1 MLKTALH
8 VALVAPLWH
17 PVVPDRGG
25 IEQVVFLLARELVAQ
40 GHQVTLIASG
50 DSAPIGRL
58 VSICPEALVT
68 AMAKG
73 NSEEYAYYESAAI
86 SETIRLAPDVDVV
99 HSHLNGAFIPF
110 APLLSTPVLHTQ
122 HIEITKDLRWLV
134 QRFPHT
140 HLTTVSHWQAAA
152 LAWNGDVTVVAN
164 GVDMTAL
171 PFCAEPDEYV
181 LFLGRL
187 HPEKGPRIAIE
198 VAKALHQ
205 PLVIAGSIVDPEF
218 FKQQIEPE
226 LDGSLVRYVGTVE
239 GSAKVR
245 LLQRAKG
252 LLFPVLWEETF
263 GLVMVEAMACGT
275 PVVALRKGGVPEIIT
290 PGVNGFYAEHPAD
303 LPALVDRLAGIDR
316 AGVRQSVYEQFSHT
330 QMVRQYLALYN
341 RLLRGAPSVGAKL
354 VIKQDE
360 TQVDPT

>member
-1 MLKTALH
+1 MRKASLH

-17 PVVPDRGG
+17 PIVPDRGG
-25 IEQVVFLLARELVAQ
+25 IEQIIFLLARELLAQ
-40 GHQVTLIASG
+40 GHEVTLIASG
-50 DSAPIGRL
+50 DSAPLGRL
-58 VSICPEALVT
+58 VAVCPEALVT

-73 NSEEYAYYESAAI
+73 ESEEYSYYESVAI
-86 SETIRLAPDVDVV
+86 SETLRLAGEVDVV
-99 HSHLNGAFIPF
+99 HSHLNGAFVPF
-110 APLLSTPVLHTQ
+110 APLLSVPVLHTQ

-134 QRFPHT
+134 HRFPHT

-164 GVDMTAL
+164 GVDMAAF
-171 PFCAEPDEYV
+171 PFCAEPDEYL

-198 VAKALHQ
+198 VAKALRQ
-205 PLVIAGSIVDPEF
+205 PLVLAGSIVDPVF

-226 LDGSLVRYVGTVE
+226 LDGRLVQYVGPVE
-239 GSAKVR
+239 GAEKVR

-275 PVVALRKGGVPEIIT
+275 PVVALRKGAVPEIIT
-290 PGVNGFYAEHPAD
+290 PGVNGFYGEHPAD
-303 LPALVDRLAGIDR
+303 LPPLVECLGEVAR
-316 AGVRQSVYEQFSHT
+316 AAVRQSVCERFSHS
-330 QMVRQYLALYN
+330 QMVQQYLALYH
-341 RLLRGAPSVGAKL
+341 RLLRG
-354 VIKQDE
+354 
-360 TQVDPT
+360 